1 MSITL
6 IICISIVLYAVAIGG
21 MWHNLGGLDKT
32 RKIILII
39 VQILLVYIITLIVFS
54 LSKGNVNYPNEMLE
68 KATGK
73 VLILIF
79 TGVNVLIIPPLI
91 SKRISKL
98 HEGEMSKEMF
108 IKQTIMIL
116 IIFIIC
122 LLFES
127 GYMKST
133 QEGIIKIYQKNS

>member
-1 MSITL
+1 
-6 IICISIVLYAVAIGG
+6 
-21 MWHNLGGLDKT
+21 
-32 RKIILII
+32 
-39 VQILLVYIITLIVFS
+39 
-54 LSKGNVNYPNEMLE
+54 MLE